1 MALKFLTIAMCSV
14 ISVAGQPEISSQ
26 NSPIESKLMAAA
38 GAGKEGQQD
47 IFDATKQA
55 NQEQDPH
62 DPTVMSPNALQLA
75 KLLKIDSLIE
85 ELKSKNTQSL
95 RKEDMIEVMYIRQ
108 QLMRQIQYAGLE
120 LEEAL
125 GNIDGD
131 LAQTNMQY
139 SLNSAKHDRSVLMNN
154 VATFVASG
162 GLGVLDSAYSINH
175 GPPVSNIF
183 GITGN
188 AAAVAIPLW
197 GLRPRK
203 YDNPHAGHHD
213 GNMLAPIF
221 GKQYSGAGYDPIIW
235 KYLETVPA
243 QSKEKISRRQLLLK
257 TWQNYRGLSDKDGKS
272 KDLIDKLISLSDKD
286 KKVTLDLLK
295 TRSEL
300 LVELRAVVQGMYK
313 DISDLNTYLLPL

>member
-1 MALKFLTIAMCSV
+1 MCAV
-14 ISVAGQPEISSQ
+14 IS
-26 NSPIESKLMAAA
+26 A
-38 GAGKEGQQD
+38 GAPKDDQQD
-47 IFDATKQA
+47 IFDATKEA
-55 NQEQDPH
+55 NQEQNPH
-62 DPTVMSPNALQLA
+62 DQSVMSPNALQLA
-75 KLLKIDSLIE
+75 KMLKLESMIE
-85 ELKSKNTQSL
+85 ELKAKNSNSSK
-95 RKEDMIEVMYIRQ
+95 KEDMIEVMFLRQ
-108 QLMRQIQYAGLE
+108 QLMRQIQYASLE

-139 SLNSAKHDRSVLMNN
+139 SLNSSKHDRSVLMNN
-154 VATFVASG
+154 VATFVTSG
-162 GLGVLDSAYSINH
+162 GLGVLDSAYSINN
-175 GPPVSNIF
+175 GPPASNIF
-183 GITGN
+183 GIIGN
-188 AAAVAIPLW
+188 GGAVAIPLW

-203 YDNPHAGHHD
+203 YDNPHAGHFD

-221 GKQYSGAGYDPIIW
+221 GKKYEGAGYDPIIW

-243 QSKEKISRRQLLLK
+243 QAKEKITRRESLLK
-257 TWQNYRGLSDKDGKS
+257 TWQTYRGLSEKDPKS
-272 KDLIDKLISLSDKD
+272 KEMIDRLVAISNKD